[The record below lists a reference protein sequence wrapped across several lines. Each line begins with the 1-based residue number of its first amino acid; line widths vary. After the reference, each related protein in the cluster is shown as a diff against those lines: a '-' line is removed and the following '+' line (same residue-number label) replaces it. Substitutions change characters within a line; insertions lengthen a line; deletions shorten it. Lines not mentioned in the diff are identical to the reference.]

1 VELPRRQPYNART
14 CLRDPVPGGR
24 NMIGM
29 EEFKKVELKVG
40 KVLSAEDHPNADKLM
55 VLRVDLGEEQPRTL
69 VAGLKGYYRNEEL
82 EGKLVVV
89 VTNLEPARLRGVQS
103 NGMLLAAQD
112 GAQVV
117 LLTVERAVSPG
128 SPVL

>member
-1 VELPRRQPYNART
+1 
-14 CLRDPVPGGR
+14 
-24 NMIGM
+24 MIGM